1 MPSFDKK
8 KLVLSTPQKEAGS
21 FPFEWSI
28 QVSIAMDVGP
38 MRGLEDVIR
47 MASQKGTS
55 SLFRRPVVGP
65 I

>member
-1 MPSFDKK
+1 
-8 KLVLSTPQKEAGS
+8 
-21 FPFEWSI
+21 
-28 QVSIAMDVGP
+28 

-65 I
+65 ILLGFALMTLLIIVLV